1 MVTESGLKRNLS
13 YQWPRWHIVLRYGMR
28 EVGHMQTGKRVYPR
42 QREPG
47 KWLSYL
53 LLFLSAVVVISGVVS
68 RGGDLTIEPAATAT
82 PIPTDAYF
90 DETVEEREITLPSA
104 TWYALQLGAFESET
118 AAQELGQQFV
128 KRGAAGYVWH
138 DGRYRTL
145 AAVYPSR
152 EDAQAVREQ
161 LSEAHSVDS
170 YLYQIDLPALHLLMK
185 GMKGQLDIL
194 EAAFAH
200 ANDLVTNLQE
210 SSVAMDRQEMSG
222 EEAAQLLNGLGE
234 QVSTVSLRLQQR
246 FSAPR
251 HQTVEGLIACF
262 EDYASFLET
271 LDAADSDATFSMKLK
286 RQTLST
292 LNHLKGVY
300 DALGN
305 T

>member
-1 MVTESGLKRNLS
+1 
-13 YQWPRWHIVLRYGMR
+13 
-28 EVGHMQTGKRVYPR
+28 MQAGKRVYPR

-47 KWLSYL
+47 KWFSYL
-53 LLFLSAVVVISGVVS
+53 LLFLSAVVVLSGLVW
-68 RGGDLTIEPAATAT
+68 RGEEVTIETAPTAT

-90 DETVEEREITLPSA
+90 DETVEEREVTLPSA

-118 AAQELGQQFV
+118 AAEELANQFV

-145 AAVYPSR
+145 AAVYPTR
-152 EDAQAVREQ
+152 EDAQGVREQ

-170 YLYQIDLPALHLLMK
+170 YLYQIDLPSLHVLMK

-194 EAAFAH
+194 EAAFEHAH
-200 ANDLVTNLQE
+200 DLVANLQTL
-210 SSVAMDRQEMSG
+210 SVSLDRQETSG
-222 EEAAQLLNGLGE
+222 QEAIELLAGLGGQAE
-234 QVSTVSLRLQQR
+234 TVALRLEQR
-246 FSAPR
+246 FSLPQ
-251 HQTVEGLIACF
+251 HQTVEGLLACF

-271 LDAADSDATFSMKLK
+271 LAETDSEATLGMKVK

-292 LNHLKGVY
+292 LNHLKSVY
-300 DALGN
+300 DALSN

>member
-1 MVTESGLKRNLS
+1 MDERLKQQLDFTLEIDKEKNIFRQTHLSGHGRRENDAEHA
-13 YQWPRWHIVLRYGMR
+13 WHMAIMAYLLREYANEPVDIAKVMLMCLIHDIVEIDAGDTYAYDP
-28 EVGHMQTGKRVYPR
+28 VGRQTQR
-42 QREPG
+42 QRETEAADRLFG
-47 KWLSYL
+47 L
-53 LLFLSAVVVISGVVS
+53 LPEDQCRRL
-68 RGGDLTIEPAATAT
+68 RDLWEEFEAGQT
-82 PIPTDAYF
+82 P
-90 DETVEEREITLPSA
+90 
-104 TWYALQLGAFESET
+104 
-118 AAQELGQQFV
+118 
-128 KRGAAGYVWH
+128 
-138 DGRYRTL
+138 
-145 AAVYPSR
+145 
-152 EDAQAVREQ
+152 
-161 LSEAHSVDS
+161 
-170 YLYQIDLPALHLLMK
+170 
-185 GMKGQLDIL
+185 

-200 ANDLVTNLQE
+200 ANDLVANLQE
-210 SSVAMDRQEMSG
+210 ASVAMDRQEMSG

>member
-1 MVTESGLKRNLS
+1 
-13 YQWPRWHIVLRYGMR
+13 
-28 EVGHMQTGKRVYPR
+28 MQTGKRVYPR

-53 LLFLSAVVVISGVVS
+53 LLFLSVTVILSGLVS
-68 RGGDLTIEPAATAT
+68 RGGDLSIQPAVTAT

-118 AAQELGQQFV
+118 AAEELAQQFI

-145 AAVYPSR
+145 AAVYPTR
-152 EDAQAVREQ
+152 EDAQTVREQ
-161 LSEAHSVDS
+161 LSDAHSVDS

-200 ANDLVTNLQE
+200 ANDLTVNRQAV
-210 SSVAMDRQEMSG
+210 SVAMDRQEMSG
-222 EEAAQLLNGLGE
+222 EEAAQLLGTLTRAGD
-234 QVSTVSLRLQQR
+234 VVL
-246 FSAPR
+246 
-251 HQTVEGLIACF
+251 F
-262 EDYASFLET
+262 ENDLPDNYNE
-271 LDAADSDATFSMKLK
+271 
-286 RQTLST
+286 
-292 LNHLKGVY
+292 
-300 DALGN
+300 
-305 T
+305 

>member
-1 MVTESGLKRNLS
+1 
-13 YQWPRWHIVLRYGMR
+13 
-28 EVGHMQTGKRVYPR
+28 MQTGKRVYPR

-145 AAVYPSR
+145 AAVYPSL

-161 LSEAHSVDS
+161 LSEAHSRGFLS
-170 YLYQIDLPALHLLMK
+170 LP
-185 GMKGQLDIL
+185 
-194 EAAFAH
+194 
-200 ANDLVTNLQE
+200 
-210 SSVAMDRQEMSG
+210 DR
-222 EEAAQLLNGLGE
+222 
-234 QVSTVSLRLQQR
+234 
-246 FSAPR
+246 SACP
-251 HQTVEGLIACF
+251 
-262 EDYASFLET
+262 ASFDERYEGTAGYSGGGLC
-271 LDAADSDATFSMKLK
+271 A
-286 RQTLST
+286 RQ
-292 LNHLKGVY
+292 
-300 DALGN
+300 
-305 T
+305 

>member
-13 YQWPRWHIVLRYGMR
+13 YLWPRWHIVLRYGMR

-138 DGRYRTL
+138 DGGTARWL
-145 AAVYPSR
+145 PSIPR
-152 EDAQAVREQ
+152 GRMHRLCASSSARRIPWIPT
-161 LSEAHSVDS
+161 STRS
-170 YLYQIDLPALHLLMK
+170 ICLPC
-185 GMKGQLDIL
+185 I
-194 EAAFAH
+194 F
-200 ANDLVTNLQE
+200 
-210 SSVAMDRQEMSG
+210 
-222 EEAAQLLNGLGE
+222 
-234 QVSTVSLRLQQR
+234 
-246 FSAPR
+246 
-251 HQTVEGLIACF
+251 
-262 EDYASFLET
+262 
-271 LDAADSDATFSMKLK
+271 
-286 RQTLST
+286 
-292 LNHLKGVY
+292 
-300 DALGN
+300 
-305 T
+305 

>member
-1 MVTESGLKRNLS
+1 
-13 YQWPRWHIVLRYGMR
+13 
-28 EVGHMQTGKRVYPR
+28 MQTGKRVYPR

-53 LLFLSAVVVISGVVS
+53 LLFLSVTVILSGLVS
-68 RGGDLTIEPAATAT
+68 RGGDLSIQPAVTAT

-200 ANDLVTNLQE
+200 ANDLVANLQE
-210 SSVAMDRQEMSG
+210 ASVAMDRQEMSVQ
-222 EEAAQLLNGLGE
+222 EAADALAALAQ
-234 QVSTVSLRLQQR
+234 QVEGVSLRLKQR
-246 FSAPR
+246 FRLPGHEAVS
-251 HQTVEGLIACF
+251 GLIELFDSYGDFAPTVA
-262 EDYASFLET
+262 EQSASAAGTLVKKEQLEV
-271 LDAADSDATFSMKLK
+271 LWRLK
-286 RQTLST
+286 RI
-292 LNHLKGVY
+292 Y
-300 DALGN
+300 ALFEE
-305 T
+305 

>member
-1 MVTESGLKRNLS
+1 MQYHLDTIPVWEAMEQSTACPLCALYRRVEASEIERSLGGSVMEPDARIRVNEKGICARHHGQLFAMQNRLGHALLVDSHTKELLKKL
-13 YQWPRWHIVLRYGMR
+13 
-28 EVGHMQTGKRVYPR
+28 
-42 QREPG
+42 
-47 KWLSYL
+47 
-53 LLFLSAVVVISGVVS
+53 
-68 RGGDLTIEPAATAT
+68 
-82 PIPTDAYF
+82 
-90 DETVEEREITLPSA
+90 EEREITLPSA

-200 ANDLVTNLQE
+200 ANDLVANLQE
-210 SSVAMDRQEMSG
+210 ASVAMDRQEMSG

>member
-1 MVTESGLKRNLS
+1 MVTESGFKRNLS
-13 YQWPRWHIVLRYGMR
+13 YLRSRWHIVLRYGIR
-28 EVGHMQTGKRVYPR
+28 EVGNMQPGKRVYPR

-47 KWLSYL
+47 KWFSYL
-53 LLFLSAVVVISGVVS
+53 LLFLSVSVILSGLLS
-68 RGGDLTIEPAATAT
+68 RGGDLTIQPAPTAT

-118 AAQELGQQFV
+118 AAQELAQQFV

-145 AAVYPSR
+145 AAVYPTR

-161 LSEAHSVDS
+161 LSDAHSVDS

-200 ANDLVTNLQE
+200 ANDLVVNLQAA
-210 SSVAMDRQEMSG
+210 SVAMDRQEMSG

-234 QVSTVSLRLQQR
+234 QVDTVKLRLEQR

-251 HQTVEGLIACF
+251 HQTVQGLIACF
-262 EDYASFLET
+262 EDYGAFLET
-271 LDAADSDATFSMKLK
+271 LNAGDSDATFGMKVK

-292 LNHLKGVY
+292 LNHLKSVY